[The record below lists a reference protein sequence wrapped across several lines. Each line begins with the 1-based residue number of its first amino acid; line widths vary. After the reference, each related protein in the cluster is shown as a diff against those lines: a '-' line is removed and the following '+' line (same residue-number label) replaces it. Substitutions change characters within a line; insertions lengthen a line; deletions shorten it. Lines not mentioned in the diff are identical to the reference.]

1 MIRGKDRPIYKLR
14 NDKPEKSTSI
24 ELTNFL
30 FFDIETTG
38 LRPDRG
44 AKITEISIL
53 DRNSQLYL
61 WREDSGTFNVE
72 LQKVLQTL
80 QRGVVAGHNLQFD
93 FWFLS
98 YEADRY
104 GFEGS
109 LMTYID
115 TLSLS
120 RKLLPG
126 KNRQQLSPILKEFDI
141 RMDGKLHTAVTEN
154 EITKAFFREM
164 NEKGGRTT
172 GGKRGVKKIDWSTF

>member
-61 WREDSGTFNVE
+61 WRADSGTFNVE
-72 LQKVLQTL
+72 LQKVFETL
-80 QRGVVAGHNLQFD
+80 LIGGVGGYNLEID

-98 YEADRY
+98 FEADRY
-104 GFEGS
+104 WFEAHS
-109 LMTYID
+109 LRYI
-115 TLSLS
+115 
-120 RKLLPG
+120 
-126 KNRQQLSPILKEFDI
+126 
-141 RMDGKLHTAVTEN
+141 
-154 EITKAFFREM
+154 
-164 NEKGGRTT
+164 
-172 GGKRGVKKIDWSTF
+172 